1 MEEDRATVV
10 SGNGM
15 TELNQFEIGR
25 MYERRETRDQLL
37 VIAKIQNEE
46 QRAEILLA
54 WLTDLMDN
62 LPDERVS
69 ILIEE
74 TYVVFE

>member
-1 MEEDRATVV
+1 
-10 SGNGM
+10 M